1 MKNRIIALLVA
12 AFMALL
18 AADDCAAQFSK
29 MTISDYGVKSIV
41 PESFTSVR
49 GAVWLDVVNPME
61 SFTVSGV
68 QGKVYKNGVA
78 FIQGSTE
85 PFTVVNG
92 ASRVEISGRAS
103 LCPGA
108 SLWTVLGLLFFD
120 PEDYSV
126 DLSVTITLASGESRV
141 VEKKDMPVTALL
153 KLR

>member
-1 MKNRIIALLVA
+1 MKNRIIALLA
-12 AFMALL
+12 AALMALL
-18 AADDCAAQFSK
+18 AADDCVAQFSK

-126 DLSVTITLASGESRV
+126 DLSVTITMASGEARV
-141 VEKKDMPVTALL
+141 VEKKDMPVTTLL

>member
-126 DLSVTITLASGESRV
+126 DLSVTITMASGESRV

>member
-1 MKNRIIALLVA
+1 MKNRFFVLFAAALISMV
-12 AFMALL
+12 

-68 QGKVYKNGVA
+68 TGKVYKNGVA
-78 FIQGSTE
+78 FIQGSADT
-85 PFTVVNG
+85 FTVVNG
-92 ASRVEISGRAS
+92 ESRVQISGRAS

-126 DLSVTITLASGESRV
+126 DISVTITMASGKSRV
-141 VEKKDMPVTALL
+141 VEKKNLPVSVLL

>member
-78 FIQGSTE
+78 VIQGSTE

-126 DLSVTITLASGESRV
+126 DLSVTITMASGESRV

>member
-1 MKNRIIALLVA
+1 MKNRFIVLFIAAIVALV
-12 AFMALL
+12 

-41 PESFTSVR
+41 PESFSSVR
-49 GAVWLDVVNPME
+49 GSVWLDVVNPME
-61 SFTVSGV
+61 TFTVSGV
-68 QGKVYKNGVA
+68 AGKVYKNGVP
-78 FIQGSTE
+78 FIQGFTD

-92 ASRVEISGRAS
+92 SSKVVISGRAS

-120 PEDYSV
+120 PEEYSV
-126 DLSVTITLASGESRV
+126 DISVTITMESGATRV
-141 VEKKDMPVTALL
+141 VEKNGLPVSVLL

>member
-92 ASRVEISGRAS
+92 SSRVEISGRAS

-126 DLSVTITLASGESRV
+126 DLSVTITMASGESRV

>member
-108 SLWTVLGLLFFD
+108 SIWTVLGLLFFD

-126 DLSVTITLASGESRV
+126 DLSVTITMASGESRV